1 VELVRQPE
9 LSVVL
14 VSKPGWTRADYEA
27 WSDELLAA
35 QIGFVVPTTW
45 EGAPVARFAFLH
57 PDTTL
62 EIVGEIL
69 DTMG

>member
-1 VELVRQPE
+1 MELVREPE

-14 VSKPGWTRADYEA
+14 FRRPGWARADYDA

-35 QIGFVVPTTW
+35 QVGFVVPTSW
-45 EGAPVARFAFLH
+45 EGEPVARFCFLH

-69 DTMG
+69 DTLE